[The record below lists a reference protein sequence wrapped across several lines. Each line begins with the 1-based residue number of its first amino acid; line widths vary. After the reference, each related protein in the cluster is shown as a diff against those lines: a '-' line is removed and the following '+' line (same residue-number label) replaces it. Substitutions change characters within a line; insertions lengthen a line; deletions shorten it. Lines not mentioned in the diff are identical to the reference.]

1 MKTSLTV
8 QGLKDIL
15 LKARTD
21 IVADLGEHELLF
33 YHDEGGVNVTTDRL
47 YSYATW
53 DKMLEQP
60 IFWGKQLT
68 EIVAQLI
75 VHW

>member
-1 MKTSLTV
+1 METSLTV
-8 QGLKDIL
+8 QGLKEIL

-47 YSYATW
+47 YTFHTW
-53 DKMLEQP
+53 DEMLAQP
-60 IFWGKQLT
+60 IFWGKRL
-68 EIVAQLI
+68 EEVVAQFI
-75 VHW
+75 VYW